1 LSMVNLAPQG
11 AVSTGVSV
19 MSKRVLIVDD
29 SFIMRAIIKEIVQS
43 DPGFEV
49 VGEAE
54 NGKVGLQK
62 ARELKPDL
70 ILLDLEMPE
79 MGGIDMLK
87 RVALLSKA
95 KVIIVSSL
103 GQLGSAPALEARR
116 LGAVDVIAK
125 PSGAMS
131 LDLKDKSGHEILQSA
146 RRVLGLGS
154 G

>member
-1 LSMVNLAPQG
+1 MVNVAPQG

-103 GQLGSAPALEARR
+103 GQLGSAPSLEARR

>member
-1 LSMVNLAPQG
+1 
-11 AVSTGVSV
+11 

-43 DPGFEV
+43 DQNFEV

-131 LDLKDKSGHEILQSA
+131 LDLKDRSGHEILQSA
-146 RRVLGLGS
+146 RRALGLG
-154 G
+154 GG

>member
-1 LSMVNLAPQG
+1 MVNLAPQG

-103 GQLGSAPALEARR
+103 GQLGSAPSLEARR

-146 RRVLGLGS
+146 RRVLGLG
-154 G
+154 GG